1 MHLAI
6 HSGDGAVGIDDNRG
20 VVIDARRSSL
30 ENRSDND
37 DFSLA
42 SERAQG
48 LGRRTGNRLRQFE
61 IPLVFT
67 LAKVTRA
74 KEFLETN
81 NLRAFFCRQ
90 VHPIDGLAEI
100 DGWILTGAHLDE
112 PQCNILSSCFFRHV
126 VTLSDRS
133 IYSLDI
139 KKGEKR
145 LFPFLSL
152 TLIKMNLL

>member
-1 MHLAI
+1 M
-6 HSGDGAVGIDDNRG
+6 
-20 VVIDARRSSL
+20 
-30 ENRSDND
+30 
-37 DFSLA
+37 
-42 SERAQG
+42 
-48 LGRRTGNRLRQFE
+48 
-61 IPLVFT
+61 VFT

-90 VHPIDGLAEI
+90 VHPSDGFREI
-100 DGWILTGAHLDE
+100 GGWIFTGAHLDE
-112 PQCNILSSCFFRHV
+112 PQCNILSSFFRHV

-152 TLIKMNLL
+152 TLIKNELTSSAA

>member
-1 MHLAI
+1 M
-6 HSGDGAVGIDDNRG
+6 
-20 VVIDARRSSL
+20 
-30 ENRSDND
+30 
-37 DFSLA
+37 
-42 SERAQG
+42 
-48 LGRRTGNRLRQFE
+48 
-61 IPLVFT
+61 VFT

-81 NLRAFFCRQ
+81 NLRALFCRQ
-90 VHPIDGLAEI
+90 VHPIDGFGEI
-100 DGWILTGAHLDE
+100 DGWIFTGAHLDE
-112 PQCNILSSCFFRHV
+112 PQGNILSNCFFRHV

-152 TLIKMNLL
+152 TLIKNELTLSAARKTTWSFPRRLSPTPRDSCRARHIESHGPLPGRSSSERRLFYS